1 MPRRSKKSILAEA
14 QDPAAPFLFDED
26 DLPVRNDMVKA
37 VQEGVHRH
45 TGARLLDNHAQVLR
59 MVELLLAGWGLKRI
73 AKAMHVSKWSVKA
86 ARKALVARGEMAPWK
101 ERVVEVFED
110 IVEVGSNS
118 YLRDLENGLVAP
130 GQKPFGVGIFF
141 DKRGLA
147 LGEPTSITASVA
159 SPAAAQD
166 LNVEKLNAWFS
177 GLKRANAVTVN
188 DAFTGLPQKAPE
200 NEGKEA
206 A

>member
-118 YLRDLENGLVAP
+118 YLR
-130 GQKPFGVGIFF
+130 
-141 DKRGLA
+141 
-147 LGEPTSITASVA
+147 
-159 SPAAAQD
+159 
-166 LNVEKLNAWFS
+166 
-177 GLKRANAVTVN
+177 
-188 DAFTGLPQKAPE
+188 
-200 NEGKEA
+200 
-206 A
+206 